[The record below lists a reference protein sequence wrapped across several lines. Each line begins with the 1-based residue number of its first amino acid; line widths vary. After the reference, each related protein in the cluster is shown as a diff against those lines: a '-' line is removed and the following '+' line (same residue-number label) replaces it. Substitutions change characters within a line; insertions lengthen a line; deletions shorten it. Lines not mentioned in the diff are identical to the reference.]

1 MEIKSILESL
11 LFSAQRPMSL
21 QELRGVFVTAATDEN
36 ADEAAKPFK
45 KIKDDDIAAALTELA
60 SDHET
65 AARSY
70 RLVCVA
76 GAWQFVTQPEFSPW
90 LRALVGVKNRPARLS
105 QAALETLAIIAYRQ
119 PVTRAEVEQVRGV
132 NVDGTMQ
139 TLLERGLVEQSGRA
153 EVVGRPALYSTTPFF
168 LEYFGLRGLEDL
180 PAADELRRIP
190 VERPPSPP
198 TAIAGLATMPPEQ
211 LQLNTE
217 AHTPDSPAATT
228 ATAEPSP
235 APSEPVPDTSPDAAS
250 ATPPEPSEPAETPAA
265 DPEPPTP

>member
-1 MEIKSILESL
+1 MELKFILESL
-11 LFSAQRPMSL
+11 LFSAQKPMSVK
-21 QELRGVFVTAATDEN
+21 ELRELLANAATAED

-45 KIKDDDIAAALTELA
+45 KTKDDAVTPALEELA
-60 SDHET
+60 REHET

-70 RLVCVA
+70 RLACVA

-90 LRALVGVKNRPARLS
+90 LKALVGVKARPSRLS

-139 TLLERGLVEQSGRA
+139 TILERGLVEQSGRA
-153 EVVGRPALYSTTPFF
+153 EVVGRPALYSTTPLF

-190 VERPPSPP
+190 VERPPAPV
-198 TAIAGLATMPPEQ
+198 TADAGLATVPPEQ
-211 LQLNTE
+211 LQLNEAVKTTPEETADASSTE
-217 AHTPDSPAATT
+217 PQD
-228 ATAEPSP
+228 
-235 APSEPVPDTSPDAAS
+235 
-250 ATPPEPSEPAETPAA
+250 
-265 DPEPPTP
+265 

>member
-1 MEIKSILESL
+1 MEIKFILESL
-11 LFSAQRPMSL
+11 LFSAQRPMSDK
-21 QELRGVFVTAATDEN
+21 ELRDVFINAANDEH

-45 KIKDDDIAAALTELA
+45 KIKEEDISAALEELVR
-60 SDHET
+60 DHEA

-90 LRALVGVKNRPARLS
+90 LKALVGVKNRPTRLS

-139 TLLERGLVEQSGRA
+139 TLLERALVEQSGRA

-168 LEYFGLRGLEDL
+168 LEYFGLAGLEDL

-190 VERPPSPP
+190 VERPPAPV
-198 TAIAGLATMPPEQ
+198 TAEAGLATVPPEQ
-211 LQLNTE
+211 LQLQTE
-217 AHTPDSPAATT
+217 NPAPAATPEP
-228 ATAEPSP
+228 APAEP
-235 APSEPVPDTSPDAAS
+235 
-250 ATPPEPSEPAETPAA
+250 ETPAA
-265 DPEPPTP
+265 PGESEQAPPA